1 MTNYLC
7 SLLTLIKTIIS
18 LKMKKNTYFNL
29 ISLIAFS
36 LFFIECGK
44 KKKQEDLS
52 KKADPP
58 AVVDV
63 MIAQNQAINSIT
75 EANGSILT
83 NEFIELRPEVSGRLT
98 YLNIPEGSTVK
109 KGTILARINDSDLQ
123 AQLNKTK
130 VQIELSQKT
139 EQRLTK
145 LLSING
151 IGQAEYDAALN
162 EVNSL
167 NADLEYTKVLI
178 DKTILRAPFSG
189 VIGLRQISQGAYVT
203 PATILATMQ
212 QVNQLKVDFTVPEE
226 YSGVI
231 RKGSVV
237 EVAVEGTNNSRCK
250 AVVIARE
257 PQINQTTRNL
267 TIRATLSNCTAN
279 PGTFAKVYFSSGSAR
294 SSITIPSNAIIP
306 DDKNKKIVV
315 VKGGKATYA
324 VIETGVRKESF
335 VEITKGVSVGDTIV
349 VDGVLFARPDKPVKI
364 RSVKSNEQLSYK

>member
-1 MTNYLC
+1 M
-7 SLLTLIKTIIS
+7 KRIS
-18 LKMKKNTYFNL
+18 FFILVTF
-29 ISLIAFS
+29 ISS
-36 LFFIECGK
+36 LFLFSCGK
-44 KKKQEDLS
+44 KNKKEDLS

-63 MIAQNQAINSIT
+63 IVAQNQAINSTT
-75 EANGSILT
+75 EANGSILA
-83 NEFIELRPEVSGRLT
+83 NEFVELRSEVSGRIT
-98 YLNIPEGSTVK
+98 YLNIPEGTTVK

-123 AQLNKTK
+123 AQLSKSK
-130 VQIELSQKT
+130 VQIDLAQKT

-151 IGQAEYDAALN
+151 IGQAEYDVALN
-162 EVNSL
+162 QVNSL
-167 NADLEYTKVLI
+167 NADIEYTKVLI
-178 DKTILRAPFSG
+178 DKTILRAPFTG
-189 VIGLRQISQGAYVT
+189 VIGLRQVSAGAYISPT
-203 PATILATMQ
+203 TILATMQ

-237 EVAVEGTNNSRCK
+237 EVAVEGGNNSRCK

-267 TIRATLSNCTAN
+267 LIRAMLTNCSAN
-279 PGTFAKVYFSSGSAR
+279 PGTFAKVYFSAGSAKN
-294 SSITIPSNAIIP
+294 SITIPTNAIIP

-315 VKGGKATYA
+315 IKGGKATYA
-324 VIETGVRKESF
+324 VIETGVRRESF
-335 VEITKGVSVGDTIV
+335 VEVTKGVSVGDTIV

>member
-1 MTNYLC
+1 
-7 SLLTLIKTIIS
+7 
-18 LKMKKNTYFNL
+18 MKKCTYFNL
-29 ISLIAFS
+29 LILISFL
-36 LFFIECGK
+36 LFFSECGK
-44 KKKQEDLS
+44 KNKKEDLS
-52 KKADPP
+52 KKVDPP
-58 AVVDV
+58 AIVDV
-63 MIAQNQAINSIT
+63 IVAQNQSISSIT
-75 EANGSILT
+75 EANGSIVA
-83 NEFIELRPEVSGRLT
+83 NEFVELHPEVSGRIT
-98 YLNIPEGSTVK
+98 YLNIPEGTTVK
-109 KGTILARINDSDLQ
+109 KGTVLARINDSDLQ

-130 VQIELSQKT
+130 VQLDLSQKT

-162 EVNSL
+162 QVNSL

-189 VIGLRQISQGAYVT
+189 VIGLRQVSPGAYVSPT
-203 PATILATMQ
+203 TILATIQ

-226 YSGVI
+226 YSGII

-237 EVAVEGTNNSRCK
+237 EVAVEGQNNSRCK

-267 TIRATLSNCTAN
+267 LIRAMLTNCTAN
-279 PGTFAKVYFSSGSAR
+279 PGTFAKVYFTAGSAR
-294 SSITIPSNAIIP
+294 NSITIPTNAIIP
-306 DDKNKKIVV
+306 DDKNKKIVI

-324 VIETGVRKESF
+324 VVETGVRKESF
-335 VEITKGVSVGDTIV
+335 VEITKGVTVGDTIV

-364 RSVKSNEQLSYK
+364 RNVKSNEQLSYK

>member
-1 MTNYLC
+1 
-7 SLLTLIKTIIS
+7 
-18 LKMKKNTYFNL
+18 MKKNTYFNL
-29 ISLIAFS
+29 VFLATFLLIFTD
-36 LFFIECGK
+36 CGK
-44 KKKQEDLS
+44 KKNKEDLS
-52 KKADPP
+52 KKTDPP

-63 MIAQNQAINSIT
+63 IVAQNQAISSIT
-75 EANGSILT
+75 EANGSILA
-83 NEFIELRPEVSGRLT
+83 NEFVELHPEVSGRII
-98 YLNIPEGSTVK
+98 YLNIPEGTTVN
-109 KGTILARINDSDLQ
+109 KGTVLARINDSDLQ

-130 VQIELSQKT
+130 VQLDLSQKT
-139 EQRLTK
+139 EQRLSK

-151 IGQAEYDAALN
+151 IGQADYDAALN
-162 EVNSL
+162 QVNSL

-189 VIGLRQISQGAYVT
+189 VIGLRQVSPGAYVT
-203 PATILATMQ
+203 PATLLATMQ

-226 YSGVI
+226 YSGI
-231 RKGSVV
+231 IQKGSVV
-237 EVAVEGTNNSRCK
+237 EVAVEGQNKSRCR

-267 TIRATLSNCTAN
+267 LIRAMLTNCRAN
-279 PGTFAKVYFSSGSAR
+279 PGTFAKVYFNAGFAR
-294 SSITIPSNAIIP
+294 NSITIPTNAIIP

-315 VKGGKATYA
+315 IKGGKATYA
-324 VIETGVRKESF
+324 FIETGIRKESF

>member
-18 LKMKKNTYFNL
+18 LKMNKNTYFNL

-52 KKADPP
+52 KKADSP

-63 MIAQNQAINSIT
+63 MIAQSQAINSIT
-75 EANGSILT
+75 EANGSVLA

-237 EVAVEGTNNSRCK
+237 EVAIEGTNNSRCK

-324 VIETGVRKESF
+324 VIETGLRKENF

-349 VDGVLFARPDKPVKI
+349 IDGVLFARPDKPVKI

>member
-1 MTNYLC
+1 MNNKITFSISSALLFLC
-7 SLLTLIKTIIS
+7 L
-18 LKMKKNTYFNL
+18 MFVG
-29 ISLIAFS
+29 
-36 LFFIECGK
+36 CHK
-44 KKKQEDLS
+44 KKTEDLS

-63 MIAQNQAINSIT
+63 MVAQNQTISSIT
-75 EANGSILT
+75 EANGSIVA
-83 NEFIELRPEVSGRLT
+83 NEFVELHPEVSGRII
-98 YLNIPEGSTVK
+98 YLNIPEGTTVA

-130 VQIELSQKT
+130 VQLDLSQKT

-145 LLSING
+145 LLAING
-151 IGQAEYDAALN
+151 IGQADYDVALN
-162 EVNSL
+162 QVNSL

-189 VIGLRQISQGAYVT
+189 VIGLRQVSPGAYASPT
-203 PATILATMQ
+203 TILATIQ
-212 QVNQLKVDFTVPEE
+212 QVDKLKVDFTVPEE
-226 YSGVI
+226 NSAVI

-237 EVAVEGTNNSRCK
+237 EVAVEGQNNSRCK

-267 TIRATLSNCTAN
+267 LIRATLSNCSAN
-279 PGTFAKVYFSSGSAR
+279 PGTFAKVYFKAGSAR
-294 SSITIPSNAIIP
+294 KSITIPTNAIIP

-315 VKGGKATYA
+315 IKGGKATY
-324 VIETGVRKESF
+324 VIIETGVRKESF

-364 RSVKSNEQLSYK
+364 RSVKSNEQLSFR

>member
-1 MTNYLC
+1 M
-7 SLLTLIKTIIS
+7 KRIS
-18 LKMKKNTYFNL
+18 FFILVTF
-29 ISLIAFS
+29 ISS
-36 LFFIECGK
+36 LFLFSCGK
-44 KKKQEDLS
+44 KNKKEDLS

-63 MIAQNQAINSIT
+63 IVAQNQAINSTT
-75 EANGSILT
+75 EANGSILA
-83 NEFIELRPEVSGRLT
+83 NEFVELRSEVSGRIT
-98 YLNIPEGSTVK
+98 YLNIPEGTTVK

-123 AQLNKTK
+123 AQLSKSK
-130 VQIELSQKT
+130 VQIDLAQKT

-162 EVNSL
+162 QVNSL
-167 NADLEYTKVLI
+167 NADIEYTKVLI
-178 DKTILRAPFSG
+178 DKTILRAPFTG
-189 VIGLRQISQGAYVT
+189 VIGLRQVSAGAYISPT
-203 PATILATMQ
+203 TILATMQ

-237 EVAVEGTNNSRCK
+237 EVAVEGGNNSRCK

-267 TIRATLSNCTAN
+267 LIRAMLTNCSAN
-279 PGTFAKVYFSSGSAR
+279 PGTFAKVYFSAGSAKN
-294 SSITIPSNAIIP
+294 SITIPTNAIIP

-315 VKGGKATYA
+315 IKGGKATYA
-324 VIETGVRKESF
+324 VIETGVRRESF
-335 VEITKGVSVGDTIV
+335 VEVTKGVSVGDTIV